1 MPETVQNLKNIVMK
15 GIEVISSKANDL
27 ASGAR
32 QRVDVYNL
40 ENKREELLTS
50 IGSQVFSLSEKGTM
64 FPDEI
69 EAVLKEIRTIDAELS
84 AIQSPGKQ
92 EEKTAEDSGETE
104 KTPEYKEP
112 AAEKIPDEEPL
123 AAEYTAENDTDI
135 PVIRVEED
143 PDEPK
148 DTESC
153 PLSSA
158 INDLFEKTPQMDKM
172 MDKVNNSLDELGD
185 NLLKFSGEF
194 DRQLSDFADQMM
206 GTERKDNEK

>member
-1 MPETVQNLKNIVMK
+1 MSETVQNLKNIVMK
-15 GIEVISSKANDL
+15 GIEVISNKANDF

-50 IGSQVFSLSEKGTM
+50 IGSHVFSLSEKGTL

-69 EAVLKEIRTIDAELS
+69 EEVLKEIRTIDAELS
-84 AIQSPGKQ
+84 SIQAAGKQ
-92 EEKTAEDSGETE
+92 EGKPAEESAETDRAPVYE
-104 KTPEYKEP
+104 EP
-112 AAEKIPDEEPL
+112 AADSIPDEEPS

-135 PVIRVEED
+135 PVIQVETDQE
-143 PDEPK
+143 EQK

-194 DRQLSDFADQMM
+194 DRQLNDFADQMM
-206 GTERKDNEK
+206 GKEGKDNEK